1 MPFVKSSKNNTTTA
15 QKLASRVCATCLIE
29 SFEGDYIPKGHKE
42 YLKDTNIKF
51 LSKIKTKREKNSIFK
66 AKKQVIERRPIIQ
79 DNKYCIPSTHL
90 QIELNIKNIYKKLAE
105 LNIFQSDNNC
115 YFIPLKDNNLFPNLI
130 ITFHIHPT
138 DKIIMKIE
146 AKKILSKQTDQ

>member
-15 QKLASRVCATCLIE
+15 QKLASRVCATGLIE

-66 AKKQVIERRPIIQ
+66 AKKQVIEGRQ
-79 DNKYCIPSTHL
+79 
-90 QIELNIKNIYKKLAE
+90 
-105 LNIFQSDNNC
+105 
-115 YFIPLKDNNLFPNLI
+115 
-130 ITFHIHPT
+130 
-138 DKIIMKIE
+138 
-146 AKKILSKQTDQ
+146 